1 MVLAADEAAARAD
14 WLAIDDAD
22 GGVNLLRYSLAL
34 ETSPMTSGLR
44 PAGPNLAAKCR
55 TTGAF
60 KKIIQGKFYFE
71 ENTVYE
77 RQIMWENPK
86 LYCIDKSFNPCV

>member
-1 MVLAADEAAARAD
+1 MEAADELAARAD
-14 WLAIDDAD
+14 WLAVDDAG

-34 ETSPMTSGLR
+34 DTSPMTNGLR

-60 KKIIQGKFYFE
+60 KIRIKHNHIKREVGA
-71 ENTVYE
+71 
-77 RQIMWENPK
+77 
-86 LYCIDKSFNPCV
+86 

>member
-1 MVLAADEAAARAD
+1 MEAADELAARAD
-14 WLAIDDAD
+14 WLAVDDAG

-60 KKIIQGKFYFE
+60 RK
-71 ENTVYE
+71 
-77 RQIMWENPK
+77 
-86 LYCIDKSFNPCV
+86 IDKKLII